1 MDIIS
6 FLKEE
11 IDLIAG
17 RDYDIQDLE
26 SGLYFK

>member
-11 IDLIAG
+11 IDLIEG

-26 SGLYFK
+26 NGTYFK